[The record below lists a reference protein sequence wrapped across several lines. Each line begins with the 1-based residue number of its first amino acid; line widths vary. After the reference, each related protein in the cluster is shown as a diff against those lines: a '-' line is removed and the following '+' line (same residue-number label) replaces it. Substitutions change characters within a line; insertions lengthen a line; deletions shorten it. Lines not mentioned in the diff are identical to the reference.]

1 MFGRCGGD
9 GLFRQPTFEEY
20 FTEVGFPFSKPAR
33 VIGVIAKRVIGTDSF
48 SARLPVDED
57 GTGLYPTEVDTTIKR
72 NGSLIGSILEV
83 AGNAERNVASE
94 RSIALSLLDTSFD
107 YVSIYQVTNEA
118 VSDLILSRTGVN
130 APTERGLFD
139 GGKL

>member
-1 MFGRCGGD
+1 MFGRCGGNIARRFGCED
-9 GLFRQPTFEEY
+9 

-33 VIGVIAKRVIGTDSF
+33 VIGTIAKRVIGTDSF
-48 SARLPVDED
+48 SARLPVDEN
-57 GTGLYPTEVDTTIKR
+57 GTGLYPTEVDAAIEGD
-72 NGSLIGSILEV
+72 NGLIGGVLIV
-83 AGNAERNVASE
+83 AGNSERNVASE
-94 RSIALSLLDTSFD
+94 RSITLSLLDTSFD

-118 VSDLILSRTGVN
+118 VSDLILSRTCVN